1 MCQAVNTLSVNII
14 FCRTARPTVTPE
26 TTYVNTILIYCS
38 GTQGLNVCWL
48 IPFQI
53 LETNKHTAWSANPV
67 QLLNVLPRYMKG
79 NTQGL
84 FGSCCGSSVLEV
96 DIYFKADRNISQYLT
111 VLQSVVVA
119 LLLEV
124 TGHVPV
130 LQLLI
135 SSSEPGHSVPPWDG
149 GGSAQSRDLLCA
161 PSPHVVLQELQ
172 LLHGDQLPSSC
183 TSSAL
188 LLGLFNTI

>member
-1 MCQAVNTLSVNII
+1 MLNIKDSSKTKTNLWVAIYSGAAVNCMTLNYEREHTGLVRISTTRSWHI
-14 FCRTARPTVTPE
+14 F
-26 TTYVNTILIYCS
+26 
-38 GTQGLNVCWL
+38 
-48 IPFQI
+48 
-53 LETNKHTAWSANPV
+53 
-67 QLLNVLPRYMKG
+67 
-79 NTQGL
+79 
-84 FGSCCGSSVLEV
+84 
-96 DIYFKADRNISQYLT
+96 DIDWCISQYLT
-111 VLQSVVVA
+111 VLQSVDVA

-149 GGSAQSRDLLCA
+149 GGSAQSRVLLCA
-161 PSPHVVLQELQ
+161 PPPHVVLQELQ

-188 LLGLFNTI
+188 VLGLIQYNIDYFIPTIILVTLRRSEIGVFRPETCS

>member
-1 MCQAVNTLSVNII
+1 MLEI
-14 FCRTARPTVTPE
+14 
-26 TTYVNTILIYCS
+26 YV
-38 GTQGLNVCWL
+38 
-48 IPFQI
+48 
-53 LETNKHTAWSANPV
+53 
-67 QLLNVLPRYMKG
+67 
-79 NTQGL
+79 
-84 FGSCCGSSVLEV
+84 
-96 DIYFKADRNISQYLT
+96 SQYLT
-111 VLQSVVVA
+111 VLQTVDVVV
-119 LLLEV
+119 LEV

-183 TSSAL
+183 TSSAI
-188 LLGLFNTI
+188 LLGLIKYNLYDFLPTILLTTST

>member
-1 MCQAVNTLSVNII
+1 MVLSQTSPVCSLSFGWPSNIWKRACKDQARSNQNFSFDKSKYKYFYSI
-14 FCRTARPTVTPE
+14 
-26 TTYVNTILIYCS
+26 
-38 GTQGLNVCWL
+38 TQGLL
-48 IPFQI
+48 G
-53 LETNKHTAWSANPV
+53 SAP
-67 QLLNVLPRYMKG
+67 
-79 NTQGL
+79 
-84 FGSCCGSSVLEV
+84 LEV
-96 DIYFKADRNISQYLT
+96 DIHKSDRNISQYLT
-111 VLQSVVVA
+111 VLQSVDVA

-130 LQLLI
+130 SQLLI

-183 TSSAL
+183 SSSPIL
-188 LLGLFNTI
+188 IRLIQYNLDDFLPTIL

>member
-1 MCQAVNTLSVNII
+1 
-14 FCRTARPTVTPE
+14 
-26 TTYVNTILIYCS
+26 
-38 GTQGLNVCWL
+38 
-48 IPFQI
+48 
-53 LETNKHTAWSANPV
+53 
-67 QLLNVLPRYMKG
+67 MKG

-84 FGSCCGSSVLEV
+84 LGSAPLEV
-96 DIYFKADRNISQYLT
+96 DIHKSDRNTSQYLT
-111 VLQSVVVA
+111 VLQSVDVA

-124 TGHVPV
+124 TEHVPV
-130 LQLLI
+130 SQLLI

-183 TSSAL
+183 ASSAL
-188 LLGLFNTI
+188 VLGLIQNNLDDFFLTILLTMLRSGSEF